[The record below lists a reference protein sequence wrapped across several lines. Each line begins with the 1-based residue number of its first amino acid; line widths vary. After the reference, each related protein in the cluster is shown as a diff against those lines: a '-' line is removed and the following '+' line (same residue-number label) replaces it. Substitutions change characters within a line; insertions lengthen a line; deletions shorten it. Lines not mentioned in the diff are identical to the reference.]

1 MTADGARPRI
11 LVIEDRPDVL
21 DVVVRA
27 LAEHEYDVTGID
39 DGVQGLALALET
51 RPDLVVLDLGLPHG
65 DGLDVARQLRAR
77 GFAAPVLILTARTA
91 VGDRVAGL
99 DAGADDYLGKPF
111 DLDELL
117 ARVRALLRRA
127 TRRDDSLALRVGD
140 LVLDPV
146 QRRVTRAG
154 APVTLSLKEFGLLE
168 HFMRHA
174 GHPVTRE
181 QATREVWQ
189 HDFDPTTNVVD
200 VYVNYLR
207 RKLDTPGT
215 PSRILTLRGIGYLLR
230 AD

>member
-1 MTADGARPRI
+1 MTPDPARPRI

-21 DVVVRA
+21 DVVVRT
-27 LAEHEYDVTGID
+27 LAQHDYEVTGIQ
-39 DGVQGLALALET
+39 DGELGLAVALDT
-51 RPDLVVLDLGLPHG
+51 RPDLVVLDLGLPRG

-77 GFAAPVLILTARTA
+77 GVAAPVLILTARTA

-99 DAGADDYLGKPF
+99 DAGADDYLVKPF
-111 DLDELL
+111 ELDELL

-127 TRRDDSLALRVGD
+127 AIRDDGLAIRVGD

-154 APVTLSLKEFGLLE
+154 EPLQLTLKEYGLLE

-174 GHPVTRE
+174 GRPVTRE
-181 QATREVWQ
+181 QATLAVWRHQ
-189 HDFDPTTNVVD
+189 FDPATNIID

-207 RKLDTPGT
+207 RKLDTPGE
-215 PSRILTLRGIGYLLR
+215 PSRIQTLRGTGYLLR